1 MPFLTHVHSNK
12 HPFWFNLANGSM
24 LLILYDLVLGL
35 PWLTQLPSGGGWKQ
49 HTWQQQMDVNQ
60 MCFSSCCCSEA
71 PCFLFQSFSAAI
83 SAKIISCG
91 LASSLGDAWARHGCH
106 DLSADLQRQ
115 GVEGCGWQAALPCH
129 HWKLLGFPRSKSTLH
144 DNHPLF
150 CWATFSVVIRH
161 TRRTMRRILAK
172 ESHDRFTLQPFA
184 PLAQILQK
192 IKCRN
197 S

>member
-1 MPFLTHVHSNK
+1 MFIPTNIHFDSTWPMEACCWSCMILCLVPPDWHSCPQVEGESNI
-12 HPFWFNLANGSM
+12 PGSSKRM
-24 LLILYDLVLGL
+24 WTKCVS
-35 PWLTQLPSGGGWKQ
+35 QAAAVQ
-49 HTWQQQMDVNQ
+49 RHR
-60 MCFSSCCCSEA
+60 E
-71 PCFLFQSFSAAI
+71 SFSAAI
-83 SAKIISCG
+83 SAKIISRG

-129 HWKLLGFPRSKSTLH
+129 HWKLLGFPRSKTTLH